1 MWFAVLVSFADL
13 YSYQQMKLIVGG
25 MGSSFNL
32 SFRVYNIEWFFFL
45 NSSSLLFFSFFFF
58 LSDLIMIIFSKPFNC
73 QTCKTME
80 DFNIINWEVQ
90 SSMERTKKYTVWLH
104 SICGL
109 QANAWHTCRTF
120 TIQIN
125 MICFFT

>member
-1 MWFAVLVSFADL
+1 M
-13 YSYQQMKLIVGG
+13 I
-25 MGSSFNL
+25 
-32 SFRVYNIEWFFFL
+32 FFL

-58 LSDLIMIIFSKPFNC
+58 FLSDLIIIIFSKPFNC

-90 SSMERTKKYTVWLH
+90 SSMERTKKYVWLY

-109 QANAWHTCRTF
+109 QANA
-120 TIQIN
+120 
-125 MICFFT
+125 

>member
-1 MWFAVLVSFADL
+1 MWFAVLVSFADW

-45 NSSSLLFFSFFFF
+45 NSSSLLFFSFFSFYLTWLWLFF
-58 LSDLIMIIFSKPFNC
+58 PSLLTVKHVKQWS
-73 QTCKTME
+73 TYH
-80 DFNIINWEVQ
+80 IINWEVQ
-90 SSMERTKKYTVWLH
+90 SSIKRTKKYIAWLY
-104 SICGL
+104 SICGW

-120 TIQIN
+120 IIQIN